1 MRGISPSRGVL
12 AGGMQLDDIAAI
24 LLSADFFEIC
34 DADQRRLL
42 AFASE
47 RRTHSR
53 GSEICKA
60 GDIPE
65 GAHILISGVLSTTPE
80 GSTKSFEIRRPGS
93 LIGAV
98 SLILAKPRPLSVRA
112 VTSSETLLV
121 PRAAFLK
128 LAHQSPDLA
137 GRAADRIREELGN
150 YLGSIGTLLSRDDLK
165 H

>member
-1 MRGISPSRGVL
+1 
-12 AGGMQLDDIAAI
+12 MQLDDIAAI

-47 RRTHSR
+47 RQTHGR
-53 GSEICKA
+53 GSEVYKA

-65 GAHILISGVLSTTPE
+65 GAHILISGVLTTIPE
-80 GSTKSFEIRRPGS
+80 GSTKGYEIRRPGS
-93 LIGAV
+93 LVGAI
-98 SLILAKPRPLSVRA
+98 SLILAKPRPLTIRA

-121 PRAAFLK
+121 PRSAFLK

-137 GRAADRIREELGN
+137 GRAAERIREELGT
-150 YLGSIGTLLSRDDLK
+150 YLDSIETLLKRADLE
-165 H
+165 